1 MNIALSI
8 TKFRRTKLNK
18 YIGNRV
24 VAGAEYAGLKKRL
37 SNLQCDVEQI
47 SLAVPNLP
55 AELAGLCLA
64 QISDIHLGEHFH
76 SEQLYD
82 AVTVLNQLAPDYVL
96 MTGDYVTDHVRYA
109 QGLIE
114 PLRHLH
120 VPAFAVLGNHDCY
133 CGAAEIAQA
142 LAATPVQLMRNQ
154 ALELHPGFWL
164 AGLDD
169 ILRGRPNLAATLRP
183 IPQDAATVLMV
194 HEPDFF
200 NRVVQEQIPIH
211 LQLSGHTHGG
221 QIRIPKLRAS
231 RRQTQTWA
239 PVLPSLGR
247 QYSMGLYSVGQR
259 YVYINRGLG
268 FTGWPIRFNCRPEI
282 TLITLEQASPK
293 SA

>member
-24 VAGAEYAGLKKRL
+24 VAGAEYTGIKKRL
-37 SNLQCDVEQI
+37 SNLQCDIEQL
-47 SLAVPNLP
+47 SLSVPNLP
-55 AELAGLCLA
+55 PELAGICLA

-76 SEQLYD
+76 PEHLYE
-82 AVTVLNQLAPDYVL
+82 AITVLNQLAPAYVL

-114 PLRHLH
+114 PLRHLQS
-120 VPAFAVLGNHDCY
+120 PTFAVLGNHDCY
-133 CGAAEIAQA
+133 CGADEVAKA
-142 LAATPVQLMRNQ
+142 LAQTPVRLMRNQ
-154 ALELHPGFWL
+154 SLELHPGFWL

-200 NRVVQEQIPIH
+200 NRVVQEQAPVY

-221 QIRIPKLRAS
+221 QIRIPKLRANVQPS
-231 RRQTQTWA
+231 QTWA
-239 PVLPSLGR
+239 PVLPALGR
-247 QYSMGLYSVGQR
+247 EYSIGLYSVGQR
-259 YVYINRGLG
+259 QVYINRGLG

-282 TLITLEQASPK
+282 TLITLEPA
-293 SA
+293 